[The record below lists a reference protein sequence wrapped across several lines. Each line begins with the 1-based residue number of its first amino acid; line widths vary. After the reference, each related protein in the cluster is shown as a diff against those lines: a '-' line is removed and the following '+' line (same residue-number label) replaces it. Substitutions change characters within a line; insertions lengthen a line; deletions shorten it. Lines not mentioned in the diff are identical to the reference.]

1 MTTNNTTQLTVILDA
16 VGRTI
21 LGEKVETTDS
31 TVLSLKNPVIL
42 HIVPADN
49 NGKMSVQL
57 LPLFFRE
64 FLSDK
69 TSDVVFTYDSS
80 RVTTTDI
87 ENIDFRL
94 QAQYTQMFNP
104 QNGFLTP
111 DSDPAQESPSV
122 VKLFDE

>member
-31 TVLSLKNPVIL
+31 AVLSLKNPVIL